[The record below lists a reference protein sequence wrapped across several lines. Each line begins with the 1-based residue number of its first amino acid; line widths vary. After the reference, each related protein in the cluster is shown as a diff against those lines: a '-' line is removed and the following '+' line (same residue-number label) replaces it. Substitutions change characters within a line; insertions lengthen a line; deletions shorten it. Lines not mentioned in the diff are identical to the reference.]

1 MTQFSC
7 YPLAKMRSICC
18 VRPLSVF
25 EMRQQASKLAN
36 AGEAGDLLAI
46 RAPCLPSLRVPGLLR
61 LGRFKLI
68 MAAAALQQDSLD
80 LCCELSPYPAGD
92 MAIHSLEG
100 APSSRVTTVTLGF
113 LTRVG
118 ARCLRL
124 LMVSNPSPALGQW
137 RIPFSSHEA
146 FMRSTSTCAQ
156 SKSQS
161 SFLQENLCYR
171 RASLWGVPADLGKIL
186 LMHMH
191 QGWGS
196 TNRSTEKR

>member
-18 VRPLSVF
+18 VRPLSVPLSVF

-118 ARCLRL
+118 ARCFAAPHGIESLAGSRTMAYPVL
-124 LMVSNPSPALGQW
+124 
-137 RIPFSSHEA
+137 IP
-146 FMRSTSTCAQ
+146 RSLHG
-156 SKSQS
+156 SKSLVFSKKTFVTGEPHCGESQQT
-161 SFLQENLCYR
+161 LERYC
-171 RASLWGVPADLGKIL
+171 
-186 LMHMH
+186 
-191 QGWGS
+191 
-196 TNRSTEKR
+196 